1 VADHY
6 RVEPGALRSAASG
19 FDGVA
24 SHLETAGQTL
34 GAALDGEGHCWGGDE
49 AGQQFEGKYLG
60 PATSTRQAFGQYAD
74 VLRTVLQK
82 LDQMAATYTTVD
94 DGWARGFGKGG

>member
-1 VADHY
+1 MGLGGLLVADHY
-6 RVEPGALRSAASG
+6 WVEPSALRSAAGG

-24 SHLETAGQTL
+24 GHLEQAGQTL

-60 PATSTRQAFGQYAD
+60 PATSTRKAFGQYAD
-74 VLRTVLQK
+74 VLRTVLQR
-82 LDQMAATYTTVD
+82 LDQMAVTYTKAD
-94 DGWARGFGKGG
+94 D